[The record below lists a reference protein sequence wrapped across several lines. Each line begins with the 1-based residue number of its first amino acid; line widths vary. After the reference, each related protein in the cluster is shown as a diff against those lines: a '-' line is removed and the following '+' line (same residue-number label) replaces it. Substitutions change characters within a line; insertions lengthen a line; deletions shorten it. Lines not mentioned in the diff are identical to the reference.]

1 MIGAA
6 TVTTAVPVLPSL
18 VAVIVAEPVATAVS
32 RPLVLTVATAGALLV
47 HVTERPVNTFPLAS
61 LSVAVSCCVAPGFW
75 LTVAGLSDTDATG
88 AITVT
93 FATPLTPSLVAVIVA
108 EPVVTAVS
116 RPLLLTVATTPLL
129 EAHATAR
136 PDSTF
141 PLASFRVAVNCCVP
155 PGFWLTVAG
164 LSDTDATGAI
174 TVTFATPLTP
184 SLVAVIVAEP
194 VVTAVSRP
202 LLLTVATVGVLLVQV
217 TERPV
222 TTFPVASLSV
232 AVNCCVPPII
242 WLTLPGVTVTDATGA
257 GTVLATRS
265 VAIVRL
271 STHIV

>member
-32 RPLVLTVATAGALLV
+32 RPLVFTFATAGALLV

-93 FATPLTPSLVAVIVA
+93 FATPLS
-108 EPVVTAVS
+108 
-116 RPLLLTVATTPLL
+116 
-129 EAHATAR
+129 
-136 PDSTF
+136 
-141 PLASFRVAVNCCVP
+141 
-155 PGFWLTVAG
+155 
-164 LSDTDATGAI
+164 
-174 TVTFATPLTP
+174 P